1 MKLELKT
8 ENENYLKSFSKI
20 FGNIFS
26 LALIIIFCNVAV
38 KLGVISK
45 HYQIYYNCRIL
56 SFDKSKS
63 NFRKLSELSNLK
75 NKQRIWEFC
84 RDFVNNF

>member
-1 MKLELKT
+1 MKFEIKT
-8 ENENYLKSFSKI
+8 ENENFSKSFSNV
-20 FGNIFS
+20 FGTFFNLS
-26 LALIIIFCNVAV
+26 LIIIICNVAV

-45 HYQIYYNCRIL
+45 HYQTYYNCRIL

-84 RDFVNNF
+84 RDFVKNF